1 MKKRIFSLV
10 IALILCF
17 AMTVPVTILADNFDD
32 SKVYWKK
39 TVTVEG
45 RKVKLVIE
53 SANGAGK
60 LSGGNVTMT
69 YDSDALTFNPEG
81 SSDKIGANFGT
92 LGFVNPNKAGRYIVN
107 FAGLYPIEND
117 GVLAVAMFDIAEGK
131 VCNADTFKL
140 EKEEFSSSDPSNVK
154 IDSSTGPIVFT
165 CLHKDTVES
174 VKTPATCEDAGVKTI
189 TCSDCGNVSEET
201 IGKLGHDWDEGK
213 VTTEPTTESKG
224 VKTFTC
230 KRCKTTKTEE
240 IDALK
245 PFDPTKVYWKKSVTV
260 EGRKVKLV
268 IESVNGAGKLAGG
281 NVTMTYDSDAL
292 TFNSEGSSTKIGTAF
307 GGMGFINPN
316 KAGRYIVNFAG
327 LYPIE
332 NDGVI
337 AVAMF
342 DIAEGK
348 VCNADTFKLEKE
360 EFSSNDP
367 SNVKIDW
374 TTGPIE
380 FTCLH
385 KDSAESITT
394 PATCENDGVKTT
406 TCSDCGNTS
415 ETTIDKLG
423 HDWDEGTVTTQPT
436 CEEKGAKTFTCSR
449 CQETKTEEV
458 PAAGHVPDKG
468 TVVTEPTC
476 TEPGVLVTKCE
487 VCAKELSRVDI
498 PALDHDWDEGVVTRE
513 PTTAEKGE
521 KKFTCKRCD
530 ATKTEE
536 IDYVKPFDP
545 TKVYWKK
552 TVTVDGTKVKLV
564 IESVNGAGRLAG
576 GNVTMTYDSDAL
588 TFNSEGSS
596 TKIGTAFGGM
606 GFINPNKAG
615 RYIVNFAG
623 LYPIEND
630 GVIAVAMFDIAEG
643 KLCTAD
649 TFKLEK
655 EEFSSEDPT
664 NKDIDWTTGPIEFT
678 CKHTNTHDEVVVP
691 ATCKADG
698 SEATICDSCGETIS
712 TTTIPKGEHNFT
724 EKVEEKPATCTEG
737 GQIVWKCS
745 ACDETKTENTKPLGH
760 NEGEGVVTTE
770 PTCENEGVRTFYCTR
785 CQEQLRTEKIDAL
798 GHDWD
803 EGTVTTE
810 PTCTEEGV
818 KTFTCKRCQKTRTE
832 SIDALGHNEGEG
844 EVTTEPTCTEEG
856 VRTFK
861 CTRCGT
867 VLRTEKIDALG
878 HEWDEGTVTTEPTCT
893 EEGVKTFTCKR
904 CQETRTES
912 VDALGHDLS
921 DAKVTKE
928 PTCTEKGEKVGT
940 CSRCHEEGVRE
951 EIPALGHDWDEGKVT
966 KEATA
971 ATEGERTYTCKRC
984 DETKVETIAKLPPV
998 IIEGNNSVAN
1008 KEQTKD
1014 MTFRSDAAFVDFIR
1028 VELDGKVL
1036 DAKNYTIKEGSIIV
1050 TLNKDFVST
1059 LSVGEHTLG
1068 IVSASGTALAKFTIE
1083 ANENSAAV
1091 SPKTGDSSQVVLYSF
1106 AAIISLAAIAVI
1118 VYKKKISE

>member
-10 IALILCF
+10 IAVILCF

-39 TVTVEG
+39 T
-45 RKVKLVIE
+45 
-53 SANGAGK
+53 
-60 LSGGNVTMT
+60 
-69 YDSDALTFNPEG
+69 
-81 SSDKIGANFGT
+81 
-92 LGFVNPNKAGRYIVN
+92 
-107 FAGLYPIEND
+107 
-117 GVLAVAMFDIAEGK
+117 
-131 VCNADTFKL
+131 
-140 EKEEFSSSDPSNVK
+140 
-154 IDSSTGPIVFT
+154 
-165 CLHKDTVES
+165 
-174 VKTPATCEDAGVKTI
+174 
-189 TCSDCGNVSEET
+189 
-201 IGKLGHDWDEGK
+201 
-213 VTTEPTTESKG
+213 
-224 VKTFTC
+224 
-230 KRCKTTKTEE
+230 
-240 IDALK
+240 
-245 PFDPTKVYWKKSVTV
+245 VTV

-292 TFNSEGSSTKIGTAF
+292 TFNSEGSSTKIDKNF
-307 GGMGFINPN
+307 GSLGNVNPN
-316 KAGRYIVNFAG
+316 KPGRYIVNFAG
-327 LYPIE
+327 MDPIE

-360 EFSSNDP
+360 EFSSSDP
-367 SNVKIDW
+367 KNVKIDSS
-374 TTGPIE
+374 TAPIE

-385 KDSAESITT
+385 KNTVEGVKT
-394 PATCENDGVKTT
+394 PAACEDDGVKTI
-406 TCSDCGNTS
+406 TCSDCGNVS
-415 ETTIDKLG
+415 EETIGKLG
-423 HDWDEGTVTTQPT
+423 HDWDDGKVT
-436 CEEKGAKTFTCSR
+436 
-449 CQETKTEEV
+449 
-458 PAAGHVPDKG
+458 
-468 TVVTEPTC
+468 TEPTA
-476 TEPGVLVTKCE
+476 ESKGVKT
-487 VCAKELSRVDI
+487 
-498 PALDHDWDEGVVTRE
+498 
-513 PTTAEKGE
+513 
-521 KKFTCKRCD
+521 FTCKRCET
-530 ATKTEE
+530 TKTEE
-536 IDYVKPFDP
+536 IDALKPFDP

-552 TVTVDGTKVKLV
+552 TVTVEGRKVKLV
-564 IESVNGAGRLAG
+564 IESVNGAGKLAG

-596 TKIGTAFGGM
+596 TKIDKNFGSLGN
-606 GFINPNKAG
+606 INPNKPG

-623 LYPIEND
+623 MDPIEND

-643 KLCTAD
+643 KFCTAD

-655 EEFSSEDPT
+655 EEFSSEDPMT
-664 NKDIDWTTGPIEFT
+664 KEIDWTTGPIEFT

-698 SEATICDSCGETIS
+698 SKAIICDSCGETID

-724 EKVEEKPATCTEG
+724 VKVEEKPATCTEG

-745 ACDETKTENTKPLGH
+745 ACDETKTESTKPLGH
-760 NEGEGVVTTE
+760 NEGEGEVTTK

-785 CQEQLRTEKIDAL
+785 CKEEVRTEKIDAL
-798 GHDWD
+798 GHNWG
-803 EGTVTTE
+803 EWKETTA
-810 PTCTEEGV
+810 PTCTEKGV
-818 KTFTCKRCQKTRTE
+818 ETRTCKNDATHTETR
-832 SIDALGHNEGEG
+832 DVAALGHSFTNYISDGNA
-844 EVTTEPTCTEEG
+844 TCTEDG
-856 VRTFK
+856 TKTAK
-861 CTRCGT
+861 CDRCDVTDT
-867 VLRTEKIDALG
+867 VADTGSALG
-878 HEWDEGTVTTEPTCT
+878 HDYKLSSTVSATC
-893 EEGVKTFTCKR
+893 EEDGKKVYVCTHDSSHTYEEIIEK
-904 CQETRTES
+904 
-912 VDALGHDLS
+912 LGHDLS

-928 PTCTEKGEKVGT
+928 PKCEEKGEKVGT
-940 CSRCHEEGVRE
+940 CSRCHEEGVSE
-951 EIPALGHDWDEGKVT
+951 EIPALGHDWDEGKVI

-971 ATEGERTYTCKRC
+971 AAEGTKIFTCKRENC
-984 DETKVETIAKLPPV
+984 DETKEGTIAKLPPV

-1068 IVSASGTALAKFTIE
+1068 IVSTSGTALAKFTIE
-1083 ANENSAAV
+1083 ANENSAAAV